1 MPDRRYLLIHGRG
14 RSRVTM
20 PGWLAILSHILTG
33 LPQRESPQV
42 SAAEFITASWTWRSL
57 VGLCQGA
64 VRPVMDC
71 MNRPPN
77 ERENGQSGGEMR
89 ATGAHLSIEID

>member
-14 RSRVTM
+14 RSRATM
-20 PGWLAILSHILTG
+20 PAWLAILSHILTG

-42 SAAEFITASWTWRSL
+42 SAAEFTTASSTLRSL

-71 MNRPPN
+71 MKRPPN
-77 ERENGQSGGEMR
+77 ERENRLSGGEMR
-89 ATGAHLSIEID
+89 ATERISP